1 MNEYYPDRV
10 LQIPNAT
17 PETKDAAQYIIYKGR
32 KQYNLCGEFCVAYC
46 MRDDAHNTDSI
57 DDFLNYWEV
66 KNPKWYQTLFK
77 NGLSRTTGIYDLK
90 IMLDAYEAEY
100 IPLNIG
106 SYPLGYLA
114 MLDRYQ
120 LIVGVSI
127 DHTGYLVGQGIRHWE
142 VLERILVIDDRHAI
156 CDLYNPFTN
165 AMEPYTWRELM
176 NSMGPYKQ
184 GLFVER
190 VT

>member
-1 MNEYYPDRV
+1 MNQYYPDRV

-17 PETKDAAQYIIYKGR
+17 PETKDAAQYMIRHKQ

-46 MRDDAHNTDSI
+46 MQDEVHTDNI
-57 DDFLNYWEV
+57 DTFLDYWQAQ
-66 KNPKWYQTLFK
+66 NLKWYQSAFQ
-77 NGLSRTTGIYDLK
+77 NGLGRTTSIYDLK
-90 IMLDAYEAEY
+90 IMLDAYDAEY

-106 SYPLGYLA
+106 SHPLGYLA
-114 MLDRYQ
+114 MLEKYQ
-120 LIVGVSI
+120 LIIGVSI

-142 VLERILVIDDRHAI
+142 VLDCIMVIDDHHAI

-165 AMEPYTWRELM
+165 AMEPYSWRELM
-176 NSMGPYKQ
+176 NSMGSYKQ

-190 VT
+190 FI